1 MRLFRPFFFTG
12 WLYPEAL
19 FRIKPAGKQLCLT
32 FDDGPDPESSV
43 KVLDIL
49 NKYNVKAIFFCA
61 GRAAE
66 QYPDLIDLIK
76 SKGHLIG
83 NHGYNHLDGWRT
95 SEVNYIT
102 NTEKAAKYTSSTLFR
117 PPFGRLKLRQYRQ
130 LKKNYKI
137 VFWDLMPY
145 DFDKSFHP
153 AESYNLLL
161 SKIRPGSV
169 IVLHDQPASSLIPFL
184 NQFIETA
191 NHRGYRF
198 VLPESFN

>member
-1 MRLFRPFFFTG
+1 MRLFRPCFVAR

-19 FRIKPAGKQLCLT
+19 FRINKAEKQLCLT
-32 FDDGPDPESSV
+32 FDDGPDPDSSP

-49 NKYNVKAIFFCA
+49 NKYDVKAIFFCD

-66 QYPDLIDLIK
+66 KYADLIDLIK

-83 NHGYNHLDGWRT
+83 NHGYSHLDGWLT
-95 SEVNYIT
+95 LVKTYVAD
-102 NTEKAAKYTSSTLFR
+102 TEEAAKHTPSYLFR
-117 PPFGRLKLRQYRQ
+117 PPYGRLKLRQYQQ
-130 LKKNYKI
+130 LKKRYKI
-137 VFWDLMPY
+137 VFWDLMPF

-153 AESYNLLL
+153 AESYSVLLR
-161 SKIRPGSV
+161 KIRPGSV
-169 IVLHDQPASSLIPFL
+169 IVLHDQPYSSLIPFL

-198 VLPESFN
+198 VLPESFI